1 MVEKIFDNKAHQILV
16 PHPVLYETLCTKMV
30 KNSKQV
36 MLLTHYFNMAVKVS
50 DKEYVNE
57 AYQKI
62 EQQATMQRGN
72 ASMVDIAI
80 MLMAEDPR
88 NNVKGILTFN
98 GRDFSSFCQRNRIP
112 MIENM
117 TDLNSI

>member
-1 MVEKIFDNKAHQILV
+1 
-16 PHPVLYETLCTKMV
+16 
-30 KNSKQV
+30 
-36 MLLTHYFNMAVKVS
+36 MAVKVS

-117 TDLNSI
+117 TVLNSI